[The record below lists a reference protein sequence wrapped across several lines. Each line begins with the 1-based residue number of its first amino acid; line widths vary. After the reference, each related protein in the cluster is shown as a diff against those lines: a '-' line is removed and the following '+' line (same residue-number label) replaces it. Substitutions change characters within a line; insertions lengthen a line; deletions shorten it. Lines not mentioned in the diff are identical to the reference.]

1 MPGTGI
7 SSTEAGERFDAA
19 AHFGFEDAMLRRLR
33 YHLVRL
39 TVVGLTRQEVQE
51 LAELGRLAFDGS
63 DVSQQA
69 AMISQ
74 RADSS
79 PLGSAIA
86 QIMVKA
92 AAGLGGPARLP
103 VVMLGAVL
111 GAYAALPHAG
121 EGDQSDSAIA
131 GAIGGA
137 VAGAVSGFVLDNVDQ
152 VGAAEY
158 VRAED

>member
-1 MPGTGI
+1 MSGTETSFG
-7 SSTEAGERFDAA
+7 EAGERFDSA

-51 LAELGRLAFDGS
+51 LGELGRLAFDGS

-74 RADSS
+74 RADAS
-79 PLGSAIA
+79 PLASAIA
-86 QIMVKA
+86 QVMIRA
-92 AAGLGGPARLP
+92 AAGLGGPVRMPA
-103 VVMLGAVL
+103 VMLGAVL
-111 GAYAALPHAG
+111 GAYAALLHAG
-121 EGDQSDSAIA
+121 EGDQSDAA
-131 GAIGGA
+131 VGGAVGGA
-137 VAGAVSGFVLDNVDQ
+137 VAGAVSGFVLGNVDQ

-158 VRAED
+158 VRMDD

>member
-1 MPGTGI
+1 MPGTGT
-7 SSTEAGERFDAA
+7 SSTEAGERFDSAA
-19 AHFGFEDAMLRRLR
+19 RFGFEDAMVRRLR
-33 YHLVRL
+33 YHLLRL
-39 TVVGLTRQEVQE
+39 TVVGLTRPEVQE
-51 LAELGRLAFDGS
+51 LGELGRLAFDGS

-92 AAGLGGPARLP
+92 AAGLGGPARMP
-103 VVMLGAVL
+103 AVMLGAVL
-111 GAYAALPHAG
+111 GAYAALLHAG